1 MLKAVVK
8 TIALLAILFVMLYMG
23 MNNTHTIDFRFP
35 VAGITEKKPIHASA
49 GLIYFGIFAVGLLA
63 GTILSVGR
71 GGGGMDCGAHRC
83 GGADSAVRRE
93 SRRGA

>member
-8 TIALLAILFVMLYMG
+8 TIALLAILFVMLSMG

-35 VAGITEKKPIHASA
+35 VAGITEKRPIHASA
-49 GLIYFGIFAVGLLA
+49 ALIYFGIFAVGLLA

-71 GGGGMDCGAHRC
+71 GRGSGARKS
-83 GGADSAVRRE
+83 GVKDK
-93 SRRGA
+93 